1 MNREKEAYNKLTTIL
16 SGYYLSSKG
25 VKLGEEWSL
34 REKQKAF
41 AREFRSYLIMSFS
54 LTLPGAMPFLKSST
68 SS

>member
-1 MNREKEAYNKLTTIL
+1 MNREKEAYNRLITIVC
-16 SGYYLSSKG
+16 GYYLSSKG
-25 VKLGEEWSL
+25 VKLGEERFL

-54 LTLPGAMPFLKSST
+54 LTLPGARPLLKSST